1 MNNITETN
9 TTETS
14 TNETK
19 EAYSAKI
26 EAKVERLNGQ
36 IDEMV
41 AKANQAKAE
50 MTVQYQEQIDD
61 LCRKRDI
68 AKVKLR
74 DLKAAS
80 SDAWSDMREGLERS
94 WDELSHAFNLA
105 IKHFQ

>member
-1 MNNITETN
+1 MSNNI
-9 TTETS
+9 
-14 TNETK
+14 ETK

-26 EAKVERLNGQ
+26 EAKVDHLNGQ

-61 LCRKRDI
+61 LCRKRDV

-74 DLKAAS
+74 DLKDAS
-80 SDAWSDMREGLERS
+80 GEAWSDLREGLERS